1 MQLNLST
8 GGSALEMFLRD
19 AGGITS
25 AVVGTMQG
33 EARAATGNAAASDE
47 VAAVTASLAVHLE
60 AAGAALGMGS
70 LSVASLKSTQSSYLF
85 AVRAGATLALTVDG
99 RRPLGDLEAKLLG
112 GAWSAPEPV
121 PAPSGELAA
130 GSGAARLSAI
140 NPRLVP
146 PPASAKPAVRATIPL
161 PASASP
167 ARPAPEIPMRPG
179 GHGPPAPPPAPA
191 RSGAITKPR
200 QAVAD
205 PSEPKDAAGA
215 FSGDLDE
222 LELPDLLEFM
232 RNGQRTGALTCTSQ
246 RRTGWV
252 HLSRGMI
259 VGADAPNA
267 GDLRG
272 HLLVLSEV
280 TEAQRRLIAAM
291 PNECFGDDAADLALV
306 SQSVVSAEILHA
318 ARVAHVYSAFR
329 EMLRWTTGRFSFD
342 PTAPIRTTSQL
353 SLSPQSVLLH
363 LYQEQDEKDR

>member
-33 EARAATGNAAASDE
+33 EARAATGSAGASDE
-47 VAAVTASLAVHLE
+47 VAAVTASLAIHLE

-70 LSVASLKSTQSSYLF
+70 LSVASLKSAQQSHLF

-99 RRPLGDLEAKLLG
+99 GRPLGDLESKLSS
-112 GAWSAPEPV
+112 GAWNAPEP
-121 PAPSGELAA
+121 PPPPSGELAA
-130 GSGAARLSAI
+130 GSGQARLSAI

-146 PPASAKPAVRATIPL
+146 PPASVKPPVRATIPL

-167 ARPAPEIPMRPG
+167 PRQALEAPMRPG
-179 GHGPPAPPPAPA
+179 GHGPPPPPPPV

-291 PNECFGDDAADLALV
+291 PNECFSDDSADLALV

-342 PTAPIRTTSQL
+342 PTAPIRATSTL

>member
-33 EARAATGNAAASDE
+33 EARAATGNAGASDE

-70 LSVASLKSTQSSYLF
+70 LSVATLKSAQCSHLF
-85 AVRAGATLALTVDG
+85 AVRAGSTLALTVDG

-112 GAWSAPEPV
+112 GAWSAPEPA

-146 PPASAKPAVRATIPL
+146 PPATAKPAMRATIPL
-161 PASASP
+161 PASASA
-167 ARPAPEIPMRPG
+167 ARPALEVRPG
-179 GHGPPAPPPAPA
+179 GHGPPPPPAPP

-205 PSEPKDAAGA
+205 PGEPKDSAGA

-232 RNGQRTGALTCTSQ
+232 RNGQRTGVLTCTSQ

-291 PNECFGDDAADLALV
+291 PSECFGDDSADLALV
-306 SQSVVSAEILHA
+306 SQSVVSAEVLHA

-342 PTAPIRTTSQL
+342 PTAQIRTTSQL